1 MRKKANPYI
10 RGSLIL
16 IKEHQNKP
24 TRTLDKSDIIED
36 AMAQLLLTN
45 KVICKNTYNLLMD
58 LLRAPATENGYGS
71 VEAAMVYYFAQYLR
85 AACANGIAKK
95 IKK

>member
-1 MRKKANPYI
+1 M
-10 RGSLIL
+10 
-16 IKEHQNKP
+16 E
-24 TRTLDKSDIIED
+24 
-36 AMAQLLLTN
+36 QLLLTN

-71 VEAAMVYYFAQYLR
+71 VEPAMVYYFAQYLR